1 MNYDLKLALLAN
13 ELKATSE
20 HANEVFAEFVAT
32 VIEKEITDAIVATVI
47 EKEITDAIDKLSD
60 DDKAILLLFLIMEGE
75 IQPEVEPVD
84 ELDSRVLNYIKAFEA
99 LEMLEN
105 AMKNK

>member
-32 VIEKEITDAIVATVI
+32 VIEKEITDAI
-47 EKEITDAIDKLSD
+47 DKLSD
-60 DDKAILLLFLIMEGE
+60 DDKAILLLLLIMEGE

-84 ELDSRVLNYIKAFEA
+84 ELDSRVLNFIKAFEA

>member
-32 VIEKEITDAIVATVI
+32 AMEKAVI
-47 EKEITDAIDKLSD
+47 DAIDKLSD
-60 DDKAILLLFLIMEGE
+60 DDKAILLVLLVMEGE
-75 IQPEVEPVD
+75 VQLEVEPAD
-84 ELDSRVLNYIKAFEA
+84 ELDSRVLNFIKAFEA

-105 AMKNK
+105 AMKTK

>member
-32 VIEKEITDAIVATVI
+32 VIEKEITDAI
-47 EKEITDAIDKLSD
+47 DKLSD
-60 DDKAILLLFLIMEGE
+60 DDKAILLLLLIMEGE

>member
-1 MNYDLKLALLAN
+1 MDYDLKLALLAN

-20 HANEVFAEFVAT
+20 HANEVFAEFIAT
-32 VIEKEITDAIVATVI
+32 AMEKAVM
-47 EKEITDAIDKLSD
+47 DAIDELSD
-60 DDKAILLLFLIMEGE
+60 DDKAILLLLLIMEGE
-75 IQPEVEPVD
+75 NQPEVEPVD
-84 ELDSRVLNYIKAFEA
+84 ELDSRVLNFIKAFEA

>member
-32 VIEKEITDAIVATVI
+32 AIEKAVI
-47 EKEITDAIDKLSD
+47 DAIDKLSD
-60 DDKAILLLFLIMEGE
+60 DDKAILLMVLIMEGE
-75 IQPEVEPVD
+75 VQLEVEPED
-84 ELDSRVLNYIKAFEA
+84 ELDSRVLNFIKAFEA

-105 AMKNK
+105 AMKTK

>member
-32 VIEKEITDAIVATVI
+32 VIEKEITDAI
-47 EKEITDAIDKLSD
+47 EKLSD
-60 DDKAILLLFLIMEGE
+60 DDKAILLLLLIMEGE
-75 IQPEVEPVD
+75 IQPEVEPAD
-84 ELDSRVLNYIKAFEA
+84 ELDIRVLNFIKAFEA
-99 LEMLEN
+99 LEMLEKREGKSN
-105 AMKNK
+105 LGD

>member
-32 VIEKEITDAIVATVI
+32 AIEKAVI
-47 EKEITDAIDKLSD
+47 DAIDNLSD
-60 DDKAILLLFLIMEGE
+60 DDKAILLMVLIMEGE
-75 IQPEVEPVD
+75 VQLEVEPAD
-84 ELDSRVLNYIKAFEA
+84 ELDSRVLNFIKAFEA

-105 AMKNK
+105 AMKTK

>member
-32 VIEKEITDAIVATVI
+32 AIEKAVI
-47 EKEITDAIDKLSD
+47 DAIDKLSD
-60 DDKAILLLFLIMEGE
+60 DDKAILLVLLVMEGE
-75 IQPEVEPVD
+75 VQLEVEPAD
-84 ELDSRVLNYIKAFEA
+84 ELYSRVLNFIKAFEA
-99 LEMLEN
+99 LEKLEN
-105 AMKNK
+105 AMKTK

>member
-20 HANEVFAEFVAT
+20 HANEVFAEFIAT
-32 VIEKEITDAIVATVI
+32 AIEKEVMN
-47 EKEITDAIDKLSD
+47 AIDNLSD
-60 DDKAILLLFLIMEGE
+60 DDKVILLMLLMMEGE
-75 IQPEVEPVD
+75 IQPEVEPAD
-84 ELDSRVLNYIKAFEA
+84 ELDSRMLNFIKAFEA

-105 AMKNK
+105 AMKTK

>member
-32 VIEKEITDAIVATVI
+32 AMEKAVI
-47 EKEITDAIDKLSD
+47 DAIDKLSD
-60 DDKAILLLFLIMEGE
+60 DDKAILLVLLVMEGE
-75 IQPEVEPVD
+75 VQLEVEPAD
-84 ELDSRVLNYIKAFEA
+84 ELDSRVLNFIKAFEA

-105 AMKNK
+105 AIKTK

>member
-20 HANEVFAEFVAT
+20 HANEVFAEF
-32 VIEKEITDAIVATVI
+32 VATVI